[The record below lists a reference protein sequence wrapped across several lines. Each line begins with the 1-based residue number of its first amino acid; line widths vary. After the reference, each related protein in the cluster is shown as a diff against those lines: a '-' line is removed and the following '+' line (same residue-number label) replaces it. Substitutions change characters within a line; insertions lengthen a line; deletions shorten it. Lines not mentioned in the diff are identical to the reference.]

1 MRKFPANREVRH
13 FGIRIDRN
21 GIWHY
26 QGTPIRRLEMVKLF
40 ASVLQRDESGKFWLV
55 TPTER
60 GIIDVEDAPFLA
72 VEVNANPGDD
82 RQKPS
87 LVFRT
92 NLDIEIR
99 CDTDHPLRI
108 EVDPE
113 TLEPSPYIVIRDG
126 LEARLTRSV
135 FYDLVDLAIEREI
148 DGERILGVWSADVF
162 FQLGPAL
169 PKCEP

>member
-72 VEVNANPGDD
+72 VEVCNK
-82 RQKPS
+82 KP
-87 LVFRT
+87 
-92 NLDIEIR
+92 
-99 CDTDHPLRI
+99 
-108 EVDPE
+108 
-113 TLEPSPYIVIRDG
+113 TLESQR
-126 LEARLTRSV
+126 R
-135 FYDLVDLAIEREI
+135 
-148 DGERILGVWSADVF
+148 
-162 FQLGPAL
+162 
-169 PKCEP
+169 